1 MENSDSQFES
11 FLKKEI
17 FPSDAVLEIT
27 EISEGNIN
35 HIYRAVDRNTGKSVI
50 LKHALEVSRIS
61 PDIRLNPDR
70 GKREAAYFRYFS
82 ALVPQLLPLVLAYDE
97 DLHLIVMEDLKDCPV
112 LRRVMLA
119 GETMEHLG
127 AKLGAYV
134 AKTTFASSDFCLSHK
149 KKKRLQVEFSNPELC
164 DLTEKLILTD
174 PFVGA
179 RDNSFSSA
187 NEDYV
192 RREIYRNESLRDC
205 AAKMKYRF
213 MNVPQALIHGDLHFG
228 SVFVKGN
235 EPVIFDSE
243 FCFFGPIGFDLGIVL
258 AHFVMEYLFVRIAR
272 PQDKSFLSWL
282 REMARELLEA
292 FESQFL
298 AAAKGGCEDPVLR
311 SPAFIDSFVSSVF
324 SDTAGFAGA
333 ECLRRTVGIAKIPE
347 FDLLSSGQRAAFE
360 KDVMDAGVLLMEQ
373 TDPGSARALTRL
385 IEQQIL
391 I

>member
-1 MENSDSQFES
+1 M
-11 FLKKEI
+11 
-17 FPSDAVLEIT
+17 
-27 EISEGNIN
+27 
-35 HIYRAVDRNTGKSVI
+35 
-50 LKHALEVSRIS
+50 
-61 PDIRLNPDR
+61 
-70 GKREAAYFRYFS
+70 
-82 ALVPQLLPLVLAYDE
+82 PQLLPLVLAYDE

-179 RDNSFSSA
+179 RDNSFSPA

-282 REMARELLEA
+282 REMAKELLET

-298 AAAKGGCEDPVLR
+298 AAAKGSCEDPVLR